1 MNVKEIKF
9 FDSKQNQ
16 HLSDQSLIVDVE
28 EHNDAEVTGEVVDK
42 EYEKELINSLIESE
56 KDKIHFQNTK
66 NNVAI
71 TNTHQ
76 ASSKMCLLM

>member
-71 TNTHQ
+71 TNTRQ